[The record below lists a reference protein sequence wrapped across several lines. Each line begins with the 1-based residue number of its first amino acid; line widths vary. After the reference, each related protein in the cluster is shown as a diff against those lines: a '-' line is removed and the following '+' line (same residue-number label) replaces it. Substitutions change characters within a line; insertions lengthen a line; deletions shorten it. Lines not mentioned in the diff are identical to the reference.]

1 MYQPT
6 EQGPSPTPSPQAAR
20 RGVNRAGAVVLVA
33 LLVAVGSL
41 LVGTTRSPSS
51 TANATTTGEFA
62 PTERQSKVARLVSS
76 MFERSHY
83 RQAPVNDP
91 VSSLVLDR
99 YLESIDGSRSYFLA
113 SDIQEFEQYRY
124 ELDDAITTGKL
135 EPAFAIFNRFQ
146 ERNRERMAYAIK
158 LLDTEPD
165 FALDESF
172 EFDREHAPWPVT
184 KAELDDV
191 WRKRV
196 KNDALSLMLTDKTW
210 PETRDI
216 LRKRYERVGKRSE
229 QISGD
234 DVFENFMNAFAH
246 VFDPHSSYFSPRNSE
261 EYRIQMSLSYE
272 GIGASLQSIDD
283 YVTIMEI
290 LPGGS
295 AQQNGELKAQDRI
308 LAVGQGKDG
317 KMVDVV
323 GWRLDDVVQLIR
335 GPNGSFVRLQ
345 VQPGNAPPGTQEH
358 LLVLPRSKITLEAQ
372 AAKKEIRKV
381 KRGDK
386 ELKVGVITVPSFYQD
401 YNARAA
407 GDEDYRSTTRD
418 VHKLLDEIKAE
429 GGVDGLVLDL
439 RANGGGHL
447 SEAIGLVNLFVPKGP
462 VVQLRETGGRVEV
475 LESEDKQVAY
485 DGPLTILVD
494 RFSASA
500 SEIFAAA
507 MQDYG
512 RGLVI
517 GQETYGKGSVQNLYP
532 LDRYALGQDPGYG
545 QLTVT
550 IGMYYRVTGDSTQ
563 NRGVMPDLTLPS
575 PISVEEVGESSRD
588 GSLPW
593 NRIRSA
599 TFSREGAYATLLP
612 ELQREHD
619 ARIAGDANFQYALRE
634 ISAIEQMRTE
644 KSVSLNLAKRKAERE
659 TRTQEQ
665 LSRENARRKALGEP
679 ELKVATEMK
688 DPPPDAVLGEAAQV
702 TADLSQLE
710 PRFLARAND
719 PTAKT
724 D

>member
-1 MYQPT
+1 MYQPA
-6 EQGPSPTPSPQAAR
+6 EQGPSPPSPTPAAR
-20 RGVNRAGAVVLVA
+20 RGVNRAGAAVLVA
-33 LLVAVGSL
+33 LLLV
-41 LVGTTRSPSS
+41 VGTLLLGTARSPTA
-51 TANATTTGEFA
+51 TANATTTTDLA
-62 PTERQSKVARLVSS
+62 PTERHAKVARLVSS

-99 YLESIDGSRSYFLA
+99 YLDSIDGSRSYFLA
-113 SDIQEFEQYRY
+113 SDIQEFEKYRY
-124 ELDDAITTGKL
+124 ELDDAITTGRL

-146 ERNRERMAYAIK
+146 SRNRERMAYAIK

-165 FALDESF
+165 FTVDESF
-172 EFDREHAPWPVT
+172 EFDREHAPWPASR
-184 KAELDDV
+184 AELDEL

-196 KNDALSLMLTDKTW
+196 KNDALSLMLADKTW
-210 PETRDI
+210 AETRDV
-216 LRKRYERVGKRSE
+216 LRKRYERVAKRSE
-229 QISGD
+229 QITAD

-261 EYRIQMSLSYE
+261 EYRIAMSLSYE
-272 GIGASLQSIDD
+272 GIGASLQSVDD
-283 YVTIMEI
+283 FVTIMEI

-295 AQQNGELKAQDRI
+295 AQQNGELKANDRI

-335 GPNGSFVRLQ
+335 GPDGSFVRLQ
-345 VQPGNAPPGTQEH
+345 IQPGNAPPGTQEH
-358 LLVLPRSKITLEAQ
+358 ILTLPRTKITLEAQ

-418 VHKLLDEIKAE
+418 VRKLLDEIKAE

-439 RANGGGHL
+439 RENGGGHL

-475 LESEDKQVAY
+475 LESEDKEAAY
-485 DGPLTILVD
+485 TGPLTILVD

-517 GQETYGKGSVQNLYP
+517 GQQTYGKGSVQNLYP

-575 PISVEEVGESSRD
+575 AISTDEVGESSRD

-593 NRIRSA
+593 NRIRSSN
-599 TFSREGAYATLLP
+599 FSREGAFTPLLP
-612 ELQREHD
+612 ELQQEHNS
-619 ARIAGDANFQYALRE
+619 RIAGDPNFQFAVNE
-634 ISAIEQMRTE
+634 ISALEKMRAE

-659 TRTQEQ
+659 ARTQEQ
-665 LSRENARRKALGEP
+665 LARENARRQSLGEP
-679 ELKVATEMK
+679 VLKVATEIK
-688 DPPPDAVLGEAAQV
+688 DPPDAILGEAAEI

-710 PRFLARAND
+710 PKFVARAGGSD
-719 PTAKT
+719 RGG
-724 D
+724 

>member
-1 MYQPT
+1 VLAVFAVAIGGLLLGT
-6 EQGPSPTPSPQAAR
+6 ARVPSA
-20 RGVNRAGAVVLVA
+20 
-33 LLVAVGSL
+33 
-41 LVGTTRSPSS
+41 
-51 TANATTTGEFA
+51 TANATTNDFA
-62 PTERQSKVARLVSS
+62 PTERHAKVARLVSS

-99 YLESIDGSRSYFLA
+99 YLESLDGNRSYFLA
-113 SDIQEFEQYRY
+113 SDIAEFEKYRY
-124 ELDDAITTGKL
+124 ELDDAITTGEL
-135 EPAFAIFNRFQ
+135 SPAFAIFNRFQ
-146 ERNRERMAYAIK
+146 QRNRERMAHALK
-158 LLDTEPD
+158 VLDSEPD
-165 FALDESF
+165 FSVDESF
-172 EFDREHAPWPVT
+172 EFDREQAPWA
-184 KAELDDV
+184 KSSAELDEL

-196 KNDALSLMLTDKTW
+196 KNDALSLMLTDKSWT
-210 PETRDI
+210 ETRDV
-216 LRKRYERVGKRSE
+216 LRKRYERVAKRSE
-229 QISGD
+229 QVTAD

-261 EYRIQMSLSYE
+261 EYRIAMSLSYE

-283 YVTIMEI
+283 YVTVMEI

-295 AQQNGELKAQDRI
+295 AQQTGELKANDRI

-317 KMVDVV
+317 KFTDVV

-345 VQPGNAPPGTQEH
+345 VQPGNAPPGSQER
-358 LLVLPRSKITLEAQ
+358 VITLPRKKITLEAQ
-372 AAKKEIRKV
+372 AAKKEVREIQ
-381 KRGDK
+381 RGDRK
-386 ELKVGVITVPSFYQD
+386 LRIGVITVPSFYQD

-407 GDEDYRSTTRD
+407 GDEEYRSTTRD
-418 VHKLLDEIKAE
+418 VRRLIEELKSQ

-439 RANGGGHL
+439 RENGGGHL

-475 LESEDKQVAY
+475 LESEDKGVAF

-563 NRGVMPDLTLPS
+563 NRGVAPDLALPS
-575 PISVEEVGESSRD
+575 AISAEEVGESSRES
-588 GSLPW
+588 SLPW
-593 NRIRSA
+593 NRIRPA
-599 TFSREGAYATLLP
+599 DFRREGAYSTLLP
-612 ELQREHD
+612 ELKQAHD
-619 ARIAGDANFQYALRE
+619 ARVANDADFQHALEEIA
-634 ISAIEQMRTE
+634 AIEKMRSE
-644 KSVSLNLAKRKAERE
+644 KAVSLNLAKRKAERE
-659 TRTQEQ
+659 SRSQED
-665 LSRENARRKALGEP
+665 LARENLRRSAHGEAM
-679 ELKVATEMK
+679 LKSTTDLK
-688 DPPPDAVLGEAAQV
+688 DDAPDAILAEAAQI
-702 TADLSQLE
+702 TADLSQME
-710 PRFLARAND
+710 PRFLARA
-719 PTAKT
+719 PGGTPPP
-724 D
+724 

>member
-1 MYQPT
+1 M
-6 EQGPSPTPSPQAAR
+6 
-20 RGVNRAGAVVLVA
+20 VA
-33 LLVAVGSL
+33 LLLAVGTL
-41 LVGTTRSPSS
+41 LLGTARSPSVS
-51 TANATTTGEFA
+51 ANATTTTGDFA
-62 PTERQSKVARLVSS
+62 PTERQAKVARLVSS

-113 SDIQEFEQYRY
+113 SDIQEFEKYRY

-146 ERNRERMAYAIK
+146 QRNRERMAYALQ

-165 FALDESF
+165 FKLDETF
-172 EFDREHAPWPVT
+172 EFDREHAPWPAT
-184 KAELDDV
+184 KAELDDL

-216 LRKRYERVGKRSE
+216 LKKRYERVGKRSE

-234 DVFENFMNAFAH
+234 DVFENFMNAFAA

-335 GPNGSFVRLQ
+335 GPNGSLVRLQ
-345 VQPGNAPPGTQEH
+345 IQPGNAPPGTQEH
-358 LLVLPRSKITLEAQ
+358 VLTLPRSKITLEAQ

-386 ELKVGVITVPSFYQD
+386 EMKIGVITVPSFYQD

-418 VHKLLDEIKAE
+418 VHKLLDEIKAA

-475 LESEDKQVAY
+475 LESDVKDAAY

-575 PISVEEVGESSRD
+575 PISIKEVGESSRV

-599 TFSREGAYATLLP
+599 NFTREGAYATLLP

-619 ARIAGDANFQYALRE
+619 TRIAADPNFQFAVSE
-634 ISAIEQMRTE
+634 ISSIEKMRSE

-659 TRTQEQ
+659 ARSQEQ
-665 LSRENARRKALGEP
+665 LTRENARRQALGEP
-679 ELKVATEMK
+679 ALKAVTEIK
-688 DPPPDAVLGEAAQV
+688 DPPDAILGEAAQI

-710 PRFLARAND
+710 PQFMTRVNPAAKAN
-719 PTAKT
+719 
-724 D
+724 

>member
-1 MYQPT
+1 MYQPA
-6 EQGPSPTPSPQAAR
+6 EQGPSPSSPAPASR
-20 RGVNRAGAVVLVA
+20 RGVNRAGAAVLAA
-33 LLVAVGSL
+33 LLLAVGTL
-41 LVGTTRSPSS
+41 LLGTAQSPSA
-51 TANATTTGEFA
+51 TANATTTTDFV
-62 PTERQSKVARLVSS
+62 PTERHAKVARLVSS

-113 SDIQEFEQYRY
+113 SDIQEFEKYRY
-124 ELDDAITTGKL
+124 ELDDAITSGRL
-135 EPAFAIFNRFQ
+135 EPAFEIFNRFQ
-146 ERNRERMAYAIK
+146 ARNRERMAYAIK
-158 LLDTEPD
+158 LLETEPD
-165 FALDESF
+165 FKLDESF
-172 EFDREHAPWPVT
+172 EFDREHAPWAT
-184 KAELDDV
+184 SKEELDEL

-196 KNDALSLMLTDKTW
+196 KNDALSLMLADKTW
-210 PETRDI
+210 AETRDV
-216 LRKRYERVGKRSE
+216 LKKRYERVAKRSE
-229 QISGD
+229 QITAD

-261 EYRIQMSLSYE
+261 EYRIAMSLSYE

-283 YVTIMEI
+283 FVTIMEI

-295 AQQNGELKAQDRI
+295 AQQNGELKANDRI

-345 VQPGNAPPGTQEH
+345 IQPGNAPPGTQEH
-358 LLVLPRSKITLEAQ
+358 VLTLPRTKITLEAQ
-372 AAKKEIRKV
+372 AAQKEIRKV
-381 KRGDK
+381 KRGDR
-386 ELKVGVITVPSFYQD
+386 ELRVGVITVPSFYQD

-407 GDEDYRSTTRD
+407 GDDEFRSTTRD
-418 VHKLLDEIKAE
+418 VRKLLDEIKAE

-439 RANGGGHL
+439 RENGGGHL

-475 LESEDKQVAY
+475 LESEEKAAAY
-485 DGPLTILVD
+485 SGPLTILVD

-517 GQETYGKGSVQNLYP
+517 GQQTYGKGSVQNLYP

-563 NRGVMPDLTLPS
+563 NRGVMPDLALPS
-575 PISVEEVGESSRD
+575 AISTEEVGESSRD

-593 NRIRSA
+593 NRIRSSN
-599 TFSREGAYATLLP
+599 FSREGAFTPLLP
-612 ELQREHD
+612 ELQQEHA
-619 ARIAGDANFQYALRE
+619 ARIAGDPNFQFAVSE
-634 ISAIEQMRTE
+634 ISALEKMRTE

-659 TRTQEQ
+659 ARAQEQ
-665 LSRENARRKALGEP
+665 LARENARRQTLGEP
-679 ELKVATEMK
+679 ALKAATEIT
-688 DPPPDAVLGEAAQV
+688 DPPDAILGEAAEI

-710 PRFLARAND
+710 PKFVARAGSSN
-719 PTAKT
+719 KGS
-724 D
+724 

>member
-1 MYQPT
+1 MYQPVD
-6 EQGPSPTPSPQAAR
+6 QGQSPHPDAATR
-20 RGVNRAGAVVLVA
+20 RQGITRAGAAVIATMVL
-33 LLVAVGSL
+33 AVGTL
-41 LVGTTRSPSS
+41 LLGTAKAPSAS
-51 TANATTTGEFA
+51 ANATTSDFA
-62 PTERQSKVARLVSS
+62 PTERHAKVARLVSS

-99 YLESIDGSRSYFLA
+99 YLESLDGTRSYFLA
-113 SDIQEFEQYRY
+113 SDVAEFEKYRY
-124 ELDDAITTGKL
+124 ELDDAITSGKL
-135 EPAFAIFNRFQ
+135 DPAFAIFNRFQ
-146 ERNRERMAYAIK
+146 QRNRERMAYAQK
-158 LLDTEPD
+158 LLDSEPD
-165 FALDESF
+165 FSVEETF
-172 EFDREHAPWPVT
+172 QFDREHAPWAKT
-184 KAELDDV
+184 SAELDEL
-191 WRKRV
+191 WRQRV

-210 PETRDI
+210 DETRDV
-216 LRKRYERVGKRSE
+216 LKKRYERVAKRSE
-229 QISGD
+229 QITAD
-234 DVFENFMNAFAH
+234 DVFENFMNSFAH

-272 GIGASLQSIDD
+272 GIGASLQSVDD

-295 AQQNGELKAQDRI
+295 AQASGELKAQDRI
-308 LAVGQGKDG
+308 VAVGQGKDG
-317 KMVDVV
+317 EMVDVV
-323 GWRLDDVVQLIR
+323 GWRLDDVVDRIR
-335 GPNGSFVRLQ
+335 GPNGSFVRLL
-345 VQPGNAPPGTQEH
+345 VQPAKAPPGSQER
-358 LLVLPRSKITLEAQ
+358 VVTLPRKKITLEAQ
-372 AAKKEIRKV
+372 AAKKEIRTL

-407 GDEDYRSTTRD
+407 GDEQYRSTTRD

-439 RANGGGHL
+439 RENGGGHL

-475 LESEDKQVAY
+475 LESEEGGVAY

-563 NRGVMPDLTLPS
+563 NRGVMPDLALPS
-575 PISVEEVGESSRD
+575 AISTEEVGESSRE

-593 NRIRSA
+593 NRIRPA
-599 TFSREGAYATLLP
+599 DFRREGAYAALLP
-612 ELQREHD
+612 ELQRNHD
-619 ARIAGDANFQYALRE
+619 ARIAGDPDFQYAVKE
-634 ISAIEQMRTE
+634 IAAIESMRSE
-644 KSVSLNLAKRKAERE
+644 KSVSLNLAKRKSERE
-659 TRTQEQ
+659 ARTQEQ
-665 LSRENARRKALGEP
+665 LARENARRTALGEP
-679 ELKVATEMK
+679 ALKSATEIG
-688 DPPPDAVLGEAAQV
+688 DPPDAILGEAAQI

-710 PRFLARAND
+710 PRFMARNARATTTTPGN
-719 PTAKT
+719 
-724 D
+724 

>member
-1 MYQPT
+1 MH
-6 EQGPSPTPSPQAAR
+6 
-20 RGVNRAGAVVLVA
+20 
-33 LLVAVGSL
+33 
-41 LVGTTRSPSS
+41 
-51 TANATTTGEFA
+51 TTTDFA
-62 PTERQSKVARLVSS
+62 PTERHSKVARLVSS

-113 SDIQEFEQYRY
+113 SDIQEFEKYRY

-146 ERNRERMAYAIK
+146 QRNRERMAYALK

-165 FALDESF
+165 FKLDESF
-172 EFDREHAPWPVT
+172 EFDREHAPWAT
-184 KAELDDV
+184 SQDELDEL

-196 KNDALSLMLTDKTW
+196 KNDALSLMLTDKPW
-210 PETRDI
+210 AETRDV
-216 LRKRYERVGKRSE
+216 LKKRYERVAKRSE
-229 QISGD
+229 QITAD
-234 DVFENFMNAFAH
+234 DVFENFMNSFAH

-261 EYRIQMSLSYE
+261 EYRIAMSLSYE

-295 AQQNGELKAQDRI
+295 AQQNGELKANDRI

-345 VQPGNAPPGTQEH
+345 IQPGNAPPGHAGARADAAAHQDHARSTGSQEGNPQGQAWRQGAEGRRDH
-358 LLVLPRSKITLEAQ
+358 RALVLPGLQRARGRRRRLPQHHARRAQ
-372 AAKKEIRKV
+372 AARRNQG
-381 KRGDK
+381 RGRCRR
-386 ELKVGVITVPSFYQD
+386 PR
-401 YNARAA
+401 ARPAR
-407 GDEDYRSTTRD
+407 ERRRSPLGSHRPGEP
-418 VHKLLDEIKAE
+418 VRAE
-429 GGVDGLVLDL
+429 G
-439 RANGGGHL
+439 
-447 SEAIGLVNLFVPKGP
+447 
-462 VVQLRETGGRVEV
+462 TGGAAARNRRPRRSARVRG
-475 LESEDKQVAY
+475 QVAAY

-517 GQETYGKGSVQNLYP
+517 GQQTYGKGSVQNLYP
-532 LDRYALGQDPGYG
+532 LDRYALGQDPGFG

-563 NRGVMPDLTLPS
+563 NRGVMPDLSLPS
-575 PISVEEVGESSRD
+575 AISTDEVGESSRD

-593 NRIRSA
+593 NRIRSSD
-599 TFSREGAYATLLP
+599 FSREGAFTPLLP

-619 ARIAGDANFQYALRE
+619 ARIAGDPNFQFAVGE
-634 ISAIEQMRTE
+634 ISAMEKMRAE

-659 TRTQEQ
+659 ARTQEQ
-665 LSRENARRKALGEP
+665 LARENARRQAIGEP
-679 ELKVATEMK
+679 ALKAATEIK
-688 DPPPDAVLGEAAQV
+688 DPPDAILGEAAEI

-710 PRFLARAND
+710 PKFMARASG
-719 PTAKT
+719 T
-724 D
+724 DKGDLTCGRGRPLAGAGVARTLVLYLTTTL

>member
-1 MYQPT
+1 M
-6 EQGPSPTPSPQAAR
+6 
-20 RGVNRAGAVVLVA
+20 NRAGAAVLATMV
-33 LLVAVGSL
+33 LAVGTL
-41 LVGTTRSPSS
+41 LLGTARAPSA
-51 TANATTTGEFA
+51 TANATTSDFA
-62 PTERQSKVARLVSS
+62 PTERHAKVARLVSS

-99 YLESIDGSRSYFLA
+99 YLEAVDGNRGYFLQ
-113 SDIQEFEQYRY
+113 SDIDEFEKYRY

-135 EPAFAIFNRFQ
+135 EPAFLIFNRFQ
-146 ERNRERMAYAIK
+146 QRNRERMAYALK

-165 FALDESF
+165 FKVDESF
-172 EFDREHAPWPVT
+172 EFDREHAPWPKT
-184 KAELDDV
+184 TAELDEI

-210 PETRDI
+210 PETRDV
-216 LRKRYERVGKRSE
+216 LKKRYERVAKRSE
-229 QISGD
+229 QVTAD
-234 DVFENFMNAFAH
+234 DVFETFMNSFAN

-295 AQQNGELKAQDRI
+295 AQENGELKANDRI

-345 VQPGNAPPGTQEH
+345 IQPGNAPPGSQEH
-358 LLVLPRSKITLEAQ
+358 VIVLPRKKITLEAQ
-372 AAKKEIRKV
+372 AAKKEIRKI
-381 KRGDK
+381 KRGDR
-386 ELKVGVITVPSFYQD
+386 ELKVGVVTVPSFYQD

-407 GDEDYRSTTRD
+407 GDDEYRSTTRD
-418 VHKLLDEIKAE
+418 VRKLLDEIKAE

-439 RANGGGHL
+439 RENGGGHL

-475 LESEDKQVAY
+475 LESTDQGVAY

-563 NRGVMPDLTLPS
+563 NRGVLPDVTLPS
-575 PISVEEVGESSRD
+575 PISVAEVGESSRE

-593 NRIRSA
+593 NRIRPA
-599 TFSREGAYATLLP
+599 QFRRQGQYAALLP
-612 ELQREHD
+612 DLQREHD
-619 ARIAGDANFQYALRE
+619 ARIATDPEFQFALQE
-634 ISAIEQMRTE
+634 IAAIEQMRSE
-644 KSVSLNLAKRKAERE
+644 KSVSLNFAKRKAERE
-659 TRTQEQ
+659 QRTQQQ
-665 LSRENARRKALGEP
+665 LARENGLRRALGQPEP
-679 ELKVATEMK
+679 KSATEINDK
-688 DPPPDAVLGEAAQV
+688 DNPHELPDAILTEAAQI

-710 PRFLARAND
+710 PRYMARAQVKG
-719 PTAKT
+719 PTS
-724 D
+724 

>member
-1 MYQPT
+1 M
-6 EQGPSPTPSPQAAR
+6 
-20 RGVNRAGAVVLVA
+20 
-33 LLVAVGSL
+33 
-41 LVGTTRSPSS
+41 
-51 TANATTTGEFA
+51 
-62 PTERQSKVARLVSS
+62 
-76 MFERSHY
+76 
-83 RQAPVNDP
+83 
-91 VSSLVLDR
+91 
-99 YLESIDGSRSYFLA
+99 
-113 SDIQEFEQYRY
+113 
-124 ELDDAITTGKL
+124 
-135 EPAFAIFNRFQ
+135 AFALKQ
-146 ERNRERMAYAIK
+146 
-158 LLDTEPD
+158 LDTEPD
-165 FALDESF
+165 FNVDETF
-172 EFDREHAPWPVT
+172 EFDREHAPWAKT
-184 KAELDDV
+184 SAELDDL

-210 PETRDI
+210 ADTRDV
-216 LRKRYERVGKRSE
+216 LRKRYERVAKRSE
-229 QISGD
+229 QITAD
-234 DVFENFMNAFAH
+234 DVFENFMNSFAH

-295 AQQNGELKAQDRI
+295 AQETGEIKAQDRI

-323 GWRLDDVVQLIR
+323 GWRLDDVVELIR

-345 VQPGNAPPGTQEH
+345 VQPANAPPGSQER
-358 LLVLPRSKITLEAQ
+358 VVTLPRKKITLEAQ
-372 AAKKEIRKV
+372 AAKKEIRKI

-407 GDEDYRSTTRD
+407 GEDEYRSTTRD
-418 VHKLLDEIKAE
+418 VHRLLDEIKTE

-439 RANGGGHL
+439 RENGGGHL

-475 LESEDKQVAY
+475 LESEEAGVAY

-563 NRGVMPDLTLPS
+563 NRGVMPDLSLPS
-575 PISVEEVGESSRD
+575 AISTDEVGESSRE

-599 TFSREGAYATLLP
+599 DFRREGAYASLLP

-619 ARIAGDANFQYALRE
+619 ARVATDANFQFAVQE
-634 ISAIEQMRTE
+634 IAAMDHMRSE

-659 TRTQEQ
+659 TRTKEQ
-665 LSRENARRKALGEP
+665 LARENARRTALGEP
-679 ELKVATEMK
+679 ILKAATEIT
-688 DPPPDAVLGEAAQV
+688 DPPDAILAEAAQV

-710 PRFLARAND
+710 PRFMARA
-719 PTAKT
+719 AVGEKK
-724 D
+724 

>member
-1 MYQPT
+1 VT
-6 EQGPSPTPSPQAAR
+6 
-20 RGVNRAGAVVLVA
+20 RAGAAVLAVLV
-33 LLVAVGSL
+33 LAVGTL
-41 LVGTTRSPSS
+41 LLGTAKAPSA
-51 TANATTTGEFA
+51 TASATTADFA
-62 PTERQSKVARLVSS
+62 PTERHAKVARLVSS

-99 YLESIDGSRSYFLA
+99 YLESLDGMRSYFLA
-113 SDIQEFEQYRY
+113 SDVAEFEKYRY
-124 ELDDAITTGKL
+124 ELDDAITTGEL
-135 EPAFAIFNRFQ
+135 EPAFAIFNRYQ
-146 ERNRERMAYAIK
+146 QRSRERMAHAIK
-158 LLDTEPD
+158 VLDSQPD
-165 FALDESF
+165 FTIDESF
-172 EFDREHAPWPVT
+172 EFDREHAPWART
-184 KAELDDV
+184 SAELDDL

-210 PETRDI
+210 AETRDI
-216 LRKRYERVGKRSE
+216 LKKRYERVAKRSE
-229 QISGD
+229 QITAD

-295 AQQNGELKAQDRI
+295 AQENGELKTNDRI

-323 GWRLDDVVQLIR
+323 GWRLDDVVELIR
-335 GPNGSFVRLQ
+335 GPNGSFVRLLI
-345 VQPGNAPPGTQEH
+345 QPGTAPPGTQEH
-358 LLVLPRSKITLEAQ
+358 VLVLPRKKITLEAQ
-372 AAKKEIRKV
+372 AAKKEIRKI

-386 ELKVGVITVPSFYQD
+386 EIKVGVITVPSFYQD

-407 GDEDYRSTTRD
+407 GDEEYRSTTRD
-418 VHKLLDEIKAE
+418 VRKLIDELQAE
-429 GGVDGLVLDL
+429 GGVEGLVLDL
-439 RANGGGHL
+439 RENGGGHL

-475 LESEDKQVAY
+475 LESEDKGVAY
-485 DGPLTILVD
+485 EGPLTILVD

-563 NRGVMPDLTLPS
+563 NRGVMPDLSLPS
-575 PISVEEVGESSRD
+575 PISVDEVGESSRD

-593 NRIRSA
+593 NRIRPA
-599 TFSREGAYATLLP
+599 EFRREGAYTALLP
-612 ELQREHD
+612 ELQSAHD
-619 ARIAGDANFQYALRE
+619 QRIATDPNFQYAVGE
-634 ISAIEQMRTE
+634 IASLDKMRHE
-644 KSVSLNLAKRKAERE
+644 KALSLNLEKRKAERE
-659 TRTQEQ
+659 ARAAQQ
-665 LSRENARRKALGEP
+665 LARENDRRKALGEP
-679 ELKVATEMK
+679 ALKSITEIK
-688 DPPPDAVLGEAAQV
+688 DDRPDAILDEAAQI
-702 TADLSQLE
+702 TADLSRLE
-710 PRFLARAND
+710 PRYLARAQTG
-719 PTAKT
+719 TAGR
-724 D
+724 

>member
-1 MYQPT
+1 VYQPV
-6 EQGPSPTPSPQAAR
+6 EPGPTPSPSAPANGRGISRVGAA
-20 RGVNRAGAVVLVA
+20 ALVVLLLGVA
-33 LLVAVGSL
+33 TLLL
-41 LVGTTRSPSS
+41 GTARAPSAS
-51 TANATTTGEFA
+51 ASATTTSGFA
-62 PTERQSKVARLVSS
+62 PTERHAKVARLVSS

-99 YLESIDGSRSYFLA
+99 YLESLDGSRSYFLA
-113 SDIQEFEQYRY
+113 SDIKEFEQYRY

-135 EPAFAIFNRFQ
+135 DPAFTIFNRFQ
-146 ERNRERMAYAIK
+146 QRNRERMAHAIR

-165 FALDESF
+165 FTLDESF
-172 EFDREHAPWPVT
+172 EFDREKAPWAASQ
-184 KAELDDV
+184 AELDDL

-210 PETRDI
+210 AEAREV
-216 LRKRYERVGKRSE
+216 LRKRYERVAKRSE
-229 QISGD
+229 QVTAD

-295 AQQNGELKAQDRI
+295 AQQNGELKVQDRI

-317 KMVDVV
+317 KLVDVV

-345 VQPGNAPPGTQEH
+345 IQPGNAPPGAQERV
-358 LLVLPRSKITLEAQ
+358 LVLPRSKITLEAQ
-372 AAKKEIRKV
+372 AAKKEIRQI

-386 ELKVGVITVPSFYQD
+386 ELKVGIITVPSFYQD

-407 GDEDYRSTTRD
+407 GDEQYRSTTRD
-418 VHKLLDEIKAE
+418 VHKLLDEIRAA

-439 RANGGGHL
+439 RENGGGHL

-475 LESEDKQVAY
+475 LESEESEPAY
-485 DGPLTILVD
+485 SGPLTILVD

-532 LDRYALGQDPGYG
+532 LDRYAIGQDPGYG

-563 NRGVMPDLTLPS
+563 NRGVMPDLALPS
-575 PISVEEVGESSRD
+575 PISVDEVGESSRD

-593 NRIRSA
+593 NRIRA
-599 TFSREGAYATLLP
+599 AEFSREGAYATLLP
-612 ELQREHD
+612 ELQRAHD
-619 ARIAGDANFQYALRE
+619 ARVTGDADFQFAVSE
-634 ISAIEQMRTE
+634 IAAIDRMRSE

-659 TRTQEQ
+659 ARTQEQ
-665 LSRENARRKALGEP
+665 LARENERRKSLGEP
-679 ELKVATEMK
+679 ELKAATEIK
-688 DPPPDAVLGEAAQV
+688 DAPDAILAEAAQV

-710 PRFLARAND
+710 PRYTARAVPAAGAD
-719 PTAKT
+719 
-724 D
+724 

>member
-6 EQGPSPTPSPQAAR
+6 EPGPSPLPATPAPR
-20 RGVNRAGAVVLVA
+20 RGVNRAGAAVLVA
-33 LLVAVGSL
+33 LLLAVATL
-41 LVGTTRSPSS
+41 LLGTARSPSAS
-51 TANATTTGEFA
+51 ANATTTTDFA
-62 PTERQSKVARLVSS
+62 PTERQAKVARLVSS

-146 ERNRERMAYAIK
+146 QRNRERMAHAMK

-165 FALDESF
+165 FTVDEAF
-172 EFDREHAPWPVT
+172 EFDREQAPWAT
-184 KAELDDV
+184 SQAELDEL
-191 WRKRV
+191 WRQRV
-196 KNDALSLMLTDKTW
+196 KNDAVSLMLTDKTW
-210 PETRDI
+210 AETRDV
-216 LRKRYERVGKRSE
+216 LKKRYERVAKRSE
-229 QISGD
+229 QITGD
-234 DVFENFMNAFAH
+234 DVFENFMNSFAH

-335 GPNGSFVRLQ
+335 GPNGSIVRLQ
-345 VQPGNAPPGTQEH
+345 IQPGNAPPGAQERV
-358 LLVLPRSKITLEAQ
+358 LSLPRSKITLDAQ

-381 KRGDK
+381 KRGDQ

-439 RANGGGHL
+439 RENGGGHL
-447 SEAIGLVNLFVPKGP
+447 SEAIGLVNLFVPKGA

-475 LESEDKQVAY
+475 LESEVPQVAY

-532 LDRYALGQDPGYG
+532 LDRYAVGQDPGYG

-563 NRGVMPDLTLPS
+563 NRGVQPDLALPS
-575 PISVEEVGESSRD
+575 AISTEEVGESSRD

-599 TFSREGAYATLLP
+599 EFSREGAYAQLLP

-619 ARIAGDANFQYALRE
+619 ARIAGDPNFQFTVNE
-634 ISAIEQMRTE
+634 ISALEKMRNE
-644 KSVSLNLAKRKAERE
+644 KSVSLNLAKRKAERT
-659 TRTQEQ
+659 TRTAEQ
-665 LSRENARRKALGEP
+665 LARENARRQSLGEP
-679 ELKVATEMK
+679 ALKVATEIK
-688 DPPPDAVLGEAAQV
+688 DPPDAILGEAAEI

-710 PRFLARAND
+710 PRFMARVSETKKS
-719 PTAKT
+719 P
-724 D
+724 